1 MNNNQQTGMRYPSID
16 QLADKTSSKYRL
28 VMAVAKRALQIDETK
43 QTYME
48 HPSNKKSIGLA
59 LEEIKADK
67 ILIR

>member
-28 VMAVAKRALQIDETK
+28 VMAVAKRALEIDATK
-43 QTYME
+43 KTYME